1 MRIVDTTNL
10 GNTTPAQTGRTGEL
24 RSIDSGG
31 KPGSVPRKGS
41 SATDSVQLSGFTDRL
56 SQIMQEAAVNRA
68 QRVTELTAVVRS
80 GSYQVDAK
88 AVSHDMVSL
97 AISSGSNEGS

>member
-10 GNTTPAQTGRTGEL
+10 GNTTPAQTGRAAEL

-31 KPGSVPRKGS
+31 KAGSVSKKGS
-41 SATDSVQLSGFTDRL
+41 ATADSVQLSGFADRIA
-56 SQIMQEAAVNRA
+56 QTMQDAAVSRA
-68 QRVTELTAVVRS
+68 QRVSELTAAVRS

-88 AVSHDMVSL
+88 AVSHDIVSQ
-97 AISSGSNEGS
+97 AIASGSNEHS